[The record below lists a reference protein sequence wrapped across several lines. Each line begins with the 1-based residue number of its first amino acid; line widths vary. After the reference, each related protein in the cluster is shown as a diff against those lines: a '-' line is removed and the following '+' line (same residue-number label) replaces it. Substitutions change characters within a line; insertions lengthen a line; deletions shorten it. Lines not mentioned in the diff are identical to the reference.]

1 MAGKPH
7 MIWNSLVSKER
18 ISRAPEDRTTE
29 DRGRR
34 SEDRD
39 PVRVGAGLVPA
50 RYGRESEE
58 RAPEDRSKVGVTEV
72 RVNKKFDT
80 DYADCTD
87 RKKPRANLLACSP
100 TETAYVFG

>member
-1 MAGKPH
+1 MH
-7 MIWNSLVSKER
+7 
-18 ISRAPEDRTTE
+18 
-29 DRGRR
+29 
-34 SEDRD
+34 
-39 PVRVGAGLVPA
+39 VGAGLVPA

-87 RKKPRANLLACSP
+87 SISAARVIYFASLGLRPILALTRDITLC
-100 TETAYVFG
+100 

>member
-7 MIWNSLVSKER
+7 VIWNSLVSRGRKTEFQS
-18 ISRAPEDRTTE
+18 SRTSEDRTTE

-50 RYGRESEE
+50 RYGRKSEVGT
-58 RAPEDRSKVGVTEV
+58 PEPQTEV
-72 RVNKKFDT
+72 GERV
-80 DYADCTD
+80 
-87 RKKPRANLLACSP
+87 R
-100 TETAYVFG
+100 